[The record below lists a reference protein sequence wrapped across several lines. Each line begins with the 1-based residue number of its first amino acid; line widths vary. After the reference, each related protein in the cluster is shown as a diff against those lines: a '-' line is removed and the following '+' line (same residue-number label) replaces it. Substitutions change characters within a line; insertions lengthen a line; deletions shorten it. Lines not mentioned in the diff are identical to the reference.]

1 MGAVDD
7 YLAEV
12 PEEARTALEKL
23 RGTIRAAAPEATET
37 ISYRIPTFDYRGKH
51 LVGFSASKNHCT
63 FFTMGY
69 LPPAVEADLAKYD
82 TGRGSVRFPA
92 NKPLPA
98 PLVKKVVKARIA
110 EIEAGTSSYGAKGR
124 GRCRSRQLSPGPSCA
139 RAGPHRCTRPRRGSR
154 ATAPPP

>member
-1 MGAVDD
+1 MGVVDD

-12 PEEARTALEKL
+12 TEEARTALEKL
-23 RGTIRAAAPEATET
+23 RGAIRDAAPDATET

-82 TGRGSVRFPA
+82 TGKGSVRFPPDQ
-92 NKPLPA
+92 PLPA
-98 PLVKKVVKARIA
+98 ALVKKVVEARIA
-110 EIEAGTSSYGAKGR
+110 EIEAGPSRGGAKRGGR
-124 GRCRSRQLSPGPSCA
+124 
-139 RAGPHRCTRPRRGSR
+139 
-154 ATAPPP
+154 